1 MDNSWTYNNIYSRF
15 VKIYAQSDFEVI
27 VDKVTGV
34 NYLRYQSGSIS
45 GGGSFSGS
53 GSIPPGGGDYAWGDT
68 SSRGS
73 TSISGT
79 FWAITPLLNR
89 DGTPLCLTRDVLERL
104 RNGEL
109 PKSSI

>member
-34 NYLRYQSGSIS
+34 NYLRYQSGS
-45 GGGSFSGS
+45 FSGS
-53 GSIPPGGGDYAWGDT
+53 GKISSGGGDYT
-68 SSRGS
+68 SGS
-73 TSISGT
+73 SSSSGA

-109 PKSSI
+109 PRSSI